1 MRWNQDYLKYITILK
16 GIIKKKMII
25 FNKSYKEYQEDIV
38 KEYKKYTI
46 IQIIYKNKNLTK
58 RINMYF
64 IMLFLKYKNI

>member
-16 GIIKKKMII
+16 GIIKKKMTI
-25 FNKSYKEYQEDIV
+25 FNKYYKEYQEDIV